1 MAAFFASC
9 LAVSL
14 ILDALTIF
22 SQDRTRWR
30 YRTLLVVVLI
40 LVWVLFGLLLLQIVD
55 RTSSVVSSAKVWAPE
70 RLPATGRDAAIL
82 LAPKIGRS
90 HHAHVRY
97 AATEQSRSHASE
109 PSLPDLVVRIPW
121 SAT

>member
-1 MAAFFASC
+1 LAAFFASC

-82 LAPKIGRS
+82 LASFGGPAALATVLGVWALRASRRKRPSRPGRLE
-90 HHAHVRY
+90 RW
-97 AATEQSRSHASE
+97 
-109 PSLPDLVVRIPW
+109 P
-121 SAT
+121 